1 MSIAN
6 RLTVAK
12 VRAVT
17 QPGRYGDGGTLYLEV
32 APGGSKSWIQRL
44 TIDGRRHDIG
54 LGGYPLVTL
63 SQAREL
69 AFDNR
74 RAARSGGD
82 PLAAKRRARTPTFRE
97 AAEKTFAANKRRWRN
112 GKHTRNW
119 MQSLEKYAFPTIGDM
134 LVHRIGRE
142 DLLNVLGPIW
152 TTKPATARKLR
163 QRVRA
168 TLSWCQAHGYVEQNW
183 AGEAINGALPAMPT
197 VRAHFRALPYG
208 EVPDALN
215 TLQSAGGSAAAKLC
229 FRFLVLT
236 ATRSGEARGAT
247 WSEINLDC
255 REWRIPADRMKAGTE
270 HRVPL
275 SERSVRVLESAAR
288 LHDDSGLVF
297 PSPTRRG
304 RQLSD
309 MTLMKSLRSTGLADR
324 TTVHGFRSAFRDWA
338 SECTDADHAVIEL
351 SLAHQVGS
359 AVERAYARSDLIE
372 KRRRLMDD
380 WGAFAT
386 EKPQVADSAEG
397 GL

>member
-1 MSIAN
+1 MSVAN
-6 RLTVAK
+6 RLTVARA
-12 VRAVT
+12 RAVT
-17 QPGRYGDGGTLYLEV
+17 QPGMYGDGGTLYLKV

-63 SQAREL
+63 TQAREL

-74 RAARSGGD
+74 RVARSGGD
-82 PLAAKRRARTPTFRE
+82 PLAAKRRASVPTFRQ

-119 MQSLEKYAFPTIGDM
+119 MQSLEKYAFPAIGDTV
-134 LVHRIGRE
+134 VHRIGRE
-142 DLLNVLGPIW
+142 DLLDVFGPIW
-152 TTKPATARKLR
+152 VTKPATARKLR

-183 AGEAINGALPAMPT
+183 AGEAISGALPAMPAVT
-197 VRAHFRALPYG
+197 AHFRALPYAD
-208 EVPDALN
+208 VPEALN
-215 TLQSAGGSAAAKLC
+215 TLQSTAGSTAVKLC
-229 FRFLVLT
+229 LRFLVLT
-236 ATRSGEARGAT
+236 ATRSGEARGAM
-247 WSEINLDC
+247 WSEIDLGS

-275 SERSVRVLESAAR
+275 SERSLEVLEGAASLR
-288 LHDDSGLVF
+288 DDSGFVF

-309 MTLMKSLRSTGLADR
+309 MTLMKTLRTTGLADR

-338 SECTDADHAVIEL
+338 SECTDADHAAIEL
-351 SLAHQVGS
+351 SLAHKVGS

-372 KRRRLMDD
+372 KRRLLLDE

-386 EKPQVADSAEG
+386 RETRLADSAAG
-397 GL
+397 AP